1 PIPAK
6 FAKTFLGDGSQ
17 RLTLKVNLD
26 GSWRTWDV
34 LCNSTGCI
42 TRQARLQKAGWME
55 FVSDNRLEEG
65 DVCIFEIVD
74 QINIKFN
81 VTICRG

>member
-6 FAKTFLGDGSQ
+6 FPYTFLRDRSQ

-26 GSWRTWDV
+26 ESWRTWDV
-34 LCNSTGCI
+34 LCNSTGCN
-42 TRQARLQKAGWME
+42 TRQTRLQKAGWME

-74 QINIKFN
+74 QINLEFN